1 MPVAARLRPAIAAGK
16 PEANA
21 NSGGFLMSVITA
33 AKLGRT
39 MVITVVAWLALAQGQ
54 AHAQGLTCNSPN
66 PAVFNFQLPVGT
78 FAVPRDAPVGTRISP
93 WTSRQTAGRQTWR
106 CTVPADV
113 NIGPAYRAGLPR
125 AGQLH
130 YSEGGESFPVF
141 TTNVQGVG
149 LVIGV
154 NSGAG
159 GNWYGGD
166 NARLHGVPTNWEVA
180 VGTTSSSRQP
190 MGFGTR
196 MSFAFVKTGPITAG
210 AVNLPG
216 AVLQVGIDAMYDGN
230 PQAIVDV
237 RASGSP
243 TFSEVACTTPNVNV
257 NMGTRSHTDF
267 QGVGSAAPATAFTI
281 DVNNCPGG
289 LNGIQYRVDAVTQVL
304 NSANSV
310 VALDG
315 NSNAQG
321 IGVQLLDGAGAVL
334 PLGVDKPFTGYNR
347 TSGGSYKIPLKARYY
362 KTGEVIRGGTANTA
376 MTFTMTYQ

>member
-1 MPVAARLRPAIAAGK
+1 
-16 PEANA
+16 
-21 NSGGFLMSVITA
+21 
-33 AKLGRT
+33 
-39 MVITVVAWLALAQGQ
+39 
-54 AHAQGLTCNSPN
+54 
-66 PAVFNFQLPVGT
+66 
-78 FAVPRDAPVGTRISP
+78 
-93 WTSRQTAGRQTWR
+93 
-106 CTVPADV
+106 
-113 NIGPAYRAGLPR
+113 
-125 AGQLH
+125 
-130 YSEGGESFPVF
+130 
-141 TTNVQGVG
+141 
-149 LVIGV
+149 
-154 NSGAG
+154 
-159 GNWYGGD
+159 
-166 NARLHGVPTNWEVA
+166 
-180 VGTTSSSRQP
+180 
-190 MGFGTR
+190 

-216 AVLQVGIDAMYDGN
+216 TVLQVGIDAMYDGN

-310 VALDG
+310 VALNG